1 MACSRVICAALPS
14 TATASFDVAAS
25 FDGIETDTQAE
36 IASPEIKAGTSVI
49 TTRPDNLQDKSP
61 VLAMGAR

>member
-1 MACSRVICAALPS
+1 MMIAKKVPVHL
-14 TATASFDVAAS
+14 
-25 FDGIETDTQAE
+25 GIETDTQAE